1 MSKSEEERGVVL
13 GVTGSIAAYKAASIA
28 SALVK
33 KAVPVQ
39 VVMTQNAARFI
50 QPLTFEAL
58 SGRPVHLDQF
68 AARTSMQHIALARF
82 AAVLAV
88 APATANFIGKYASGI
103 ADDLLTTTV
112 LSASCPVIVAP
123 AMNGALWRH
132 PAVQCNVDALK
143 KRGVEFVGPVSGRLA
158 CGDEDIGRMA
168 PEEDI
173 IKAILKKL
181 QGK

>member
-1 MSKSEEERGVVL
+1 MSKSEEESGVVL
-13 GVTGSIAAYKAASIA
+13 GVTGSIAAFKAASIV
-28 SALVK
+28 SALVRK
-33 KAVPVQ
+33 GVAVQ
-39 VVMTQNAARFI
+39 VVMTQNAVHFI

-58 SGRPVHLDQF
+58 TDRPVHLDQF

-82 AAVLAV
+82 AVVVAV

-112 LSASCPVIVAP
+112 LSVSCPVIVAP

-132 PAVQCNVDALK
+132 PAVQTNVETLK

-158 CGDEDIGRMA
+158 CGDEDIGRFA

-173 IKAILKKL
+173 VKEILRKF